1 MSKQDWQGDFNRAW
15 DSCDVLRRDTTE
27 YAARCWYT
35 KGRVAQECTLA
46 DDIVAQRDALLDRL
60 ERAEGL
66 LEKYTREKPYECV
79 DHYDA
84 GKKLAR
90 EYSTFLAERPTT

>member
-1 MSKQDWQGDFNRAW
+1 MRTFEFDYLDERYQCAVQNHAVSFCVWHGDDWN
-15 DSCDVLRRDTTE
+15 DVDE
-27 YAARCWYT
+27 SYPEEAQAAIR
-35 KGRVAQECTLA
+35 
-46 DDIVAQRDALLDRL
+46 ALLDRL

>member
-60 ERAEGL
+60 DRAEEFLFEAVNG
-66 LEKYTREKPYECV
+66 TV
-79 DHYDA
+79 HTDA
-84 GKKLAR
+84 IT
-90 EYSTFLAERPTT
+90 EFLAERATT